1 VHRLSP
7 IALGASLALAA
18 CAAPDNRVAVTPIA
32 PDSLGLTGDAAPLV
46 ATDWWRGLGDPQL
59 DRIMADALS
68 GSPRLDAALARV
80 REAQALLSARQG
92 DAGPQV
98 TLDASEQRTRLSERY
113 IIPPPYGGST
123 QWQGQAQV
131 NLGWNL
137 DFFGRQA
144 DAIAAARDSAR
155 AAGLD
160 HAAAR
165 LALTGAVT
173 QTYVELVRAERLI
186 ALGEATV
193 AQRERSLG
201 LVDVRIRARLASQL
215 DARAA
220 QTLVAQ
226 ARQAVV
232 QAQARRTLLVHAL
245 AELAGRGAD
254 YYTGIGPTRVA
265 LDSALPVPGTLP
277 ADLLARRPDIAGAQ
291 ARIEAAAAGRSV
303 ARKAFYPNI
312 NLTALAG
319 VQALGLGN
327 LFSTDAATYGAGA
340 AIHLPIFDSGRLK
353 ADHAAAT
360 AQLDGAIAAYNE
372 AVTGAVRE
380 AADALSRIG
389 AARDELA
396 QQRAATQGLA
406 DVTRLNRV
414 RVDSGLQSRLD
425 LIGPDLQL
433 LQSQQA
439 QVNLEVDAVL
449 AAVQLVVAT
458 GGGFDPATPSIATA
472 PMPAGRTPQ

>member
-1 VHRLSP
+1 MYKVLP
-7 IALGASLALAA
+7 IALGASLALTA
-18 CAAPDNRVAVTPIA
+18 CAAPDNRVAVTALA
-32 PDSLGLTGDAAPLV
+32 PEALGLTGAPAPL
-46 ATDWWRGLGDPQL
+46 APGDWWRTLGDPQL
-59 DRIMADALS
+59 DRIMSDALS
-68 GSPRLDAALARV
+68 GSPRLEAALARV
-80 REAQALLSARQG
+80 REAQAVLSVRQG
-92 DAGPQV
+92 EAGPQV
-98 TLDASEQRTRLSERY
+98 TLDANEQRTRLSERY

-155 AAGLD
+155 ATQLD

-165 LALTGAVT
+165 LALTGAVA
-173 QTYVELVRAERLI
+173 QTYVELARAEHLI
-186 ALGEATV
+186 KLGDATV
-193 AQRERSLG
+193 AQREHSLG
-201 LVDVRIRARLASQL
+201 LVDVRIRAKLASQL

-220 QTLVAQ
+220 HTLLAQ
-226 ARQAVV
+226 ARQSVL

-254 YYTGIGPTRVA
+254 YYAGVGPTRVA
-265 LDSALPVPGTLP
+265 LNNALPVPLTLP
-277 ADLLARRPDIAGAQ
+277 ADLLSRRPDIAGAQ

-312 NLTALAG
+312 NLTALVG
-319 VQALGLGN
+319 TQALGLGN
-327 LFSTDAATYGAGA
+327 LFSTEAATYGAGA
-340 AIHLPIFDSGRLK
+340 AIHLPIFDGGKLK

-360 AQLDGAIAAYNE
+360 ARLDGAIAAYNG

-380 AADALSRIG
+380 AADALARIA
-389 AARDELA
+389 AARDELT

-414 RVDSGLQSRLD
+414 RVESGLQSRLD

-439 QVNLEVDAVL
+439 QVNLEADAAL

-458 GGGFDPATPSIATA
+458 GGGFTPDT
-472 PMPAGRTPQ
+472 MPTEGNSQ

>member
-1 VHRLSP
+1 MHKVFP

-18 CAAPDNRVAVTPIA
+18 CAAPDNRVAVTALA
-32 PDSLGLTGDAAPLV
+32 PEALGLTGAPAPL
-46 ATDWWRGLGDPQL
+46 APGDWWRALGDPQL
-59 DRIMADALS
+59 DRIMSDALS
-68 GSPRLDAALARV
+68 SSPRLEAALARV

-92 DAGPQV
+92 EAGPQV
-98 TLDASEQRTRLSERY
+98 TLDANEQRTRLSERY

-144 DAIAAARDSAR
+144 DAITAARDSTR
-155 AAGLD
+155 ATQLD
-160 HAAAR
+160 HEAAR
-165 LALTGAVT
+165 LALTGAVA
-173 QTYVELVRAERLI
+173 QTYVELVRAEHLVT
-186 ALGEATV
+186 LGDATV

-201 LVDVRIRARLASQL
+201 LVDARIRAKLASQL

-220 QTLVAQ
+220 QTLLAQ
-226 ARQAVV
+226 ARQSVL

-245 AELAGRGAD
+245 AELAGHGAD
-254 YYTGIGPTRVA
+254 YYAGIGPTRVA
-265 LDSALPVPGTLP
+265 LDSALPIPKTLP
-277 ADLLARRPDIAGAQ
+277 ADLLSRRPDIAGAQ

-312 NLTALAG
+312 NLTALVG

-327 LFSTDAATYGAGA
+327 LFSTAAATYGPGA
-340 AIHLPIFDSGRLK
+340 AIHLPIFDGGKLK

-360 AQLDGAIAAYNE
+360 AQLDGAIAAYNV

-380 AADALSRIG
+380 AADALARIA
-389 AARDELA
+389 AARDELT

-414 RVDSGLQSRLD
+414 RVESGLQSRLD

-439 QVNLEVDAVL
+439 QVNLEADAAL

-458 GGGFDPATPSIATA
+458 GGGFA
-472 PMPAGRTPQ
+472 PDIMPAEGNSQ

>member
-1 VHRLSP
+1 MHKVVP

-18 CAAPDNRVAVTPIA
+18 CAAPDNRVAVMALA
-32 PDSLGLTGDAAPLV
+32 PEALGLTGAPAPL
-46 ATDWWRGLGDPQL
+46 APGDWWRTLGDPQL
-59 DRIMADALS
+59 DRIMSDALS
-68 GSPRLDAALARV
+68 GSPRLEAALARV

-92 DAGPQV
+92 EAGPQV
-98 TLDASEQRTRLSERY
+98 TLDANEQRTRLSERY

-144 DAIAAARDSAR
+144 DAITAARDSAR
-155 AAGLD
+155 ATQLD

-165 LALTGAVT
+165 LALTGAVA
-173 QTYVELVRAERLI
+173 QTYVELVRAEHLVT
-186 ALGEATV
+186 LGDATV

-201 LVDVRIRARLASQL
+201 LVDARIRAKLASQL

-220 QTLVAQ
+220 QTLLAQ
-226 ARQAVV
+226 ARQSVL

-254 YYTGIGPTRVA
+254 YYAGIGPTRVA
-265 LDSALPVPGTLP
+265 LDSALPIPSTLP
-277 ADLLARRPDIAGAQ
+277 ADLLSRRPDIAGAQ

-312 NLTALAG
+312 NLTALVG
-319 VQALGLGN
+319 TQALGLGN

-340 AIHLPIFDSGRLK
+340 AIHLPIFDGGKLK

-360 AQLDGAIAAYNE
+360 ARLDGAIAAYNG

-380 AADALSRIG
+380 AADALSRIA
-389 AARDELA
+389 AARDELT

-414 RVDSGLQSRLD
+414 RVESGLQSRLD
-425 LIGPDLQL
+425 LIGPHLQL

-439 QVNLEVDAVL
+439 QVNLEADAAL

-458 GGGFDPATPSIATA
+458 GGGFA
-472 PMPAGRTPQ
+472 PDTMPAEGNSK